1 MTTGLKVLAPLDKSS
16 RDRIVLPH
24 LLKLARQNGAT
35 IHVLHVVPMTRTLLP
50 HAVRSAESYVDAFET
65 QLAAQGVESHAI
77 VRKGDPA
84 SEIVK
89 VATEYEVD
97 LIVMSTRGRRGLD
110 RLLIGSVAEEV
121 MSRCPYPVTLVNEAT
136 ARGAIDDRIWSQSTY
151 MAGIV
156 WNKVAAGLL
165 TDDEAIL
172 ELQRL
177 AAMGLDHDVLHA
189 AYASLREAGQP
200 SEWLDLDFQ
209 LETLRTF
216 MPEALEGKGA
226 AA

>member
-24 LLKLARQNGAT
+24 LLKLAKRTPAT
-35 IHVLHVVPMTRTLLP
+35 IHVLHVVPITRTLVP

-65 QLAAQGVESHAI
+65 QLTAQGVEAHAI

-89 VATEYEVD
+89 AATEYEVD
-97 LIVMSTRGRRGLD
+97 LIMMSTRGRRGLD
-110 RLLIGSVAEEV
+110 RLFIGSVAEEV
-121 MSRCPYPVTLVNEAT
+121 MSRCAYPVTLVNEAT
-136 ARGAIDDRIWSQSTY
+136 ARGAMDDRIWAQSTY
-151 MAGIV
+151 MAGVV
-156 WNKVAAGLL
+156 WNKVAGGLL
-165 TDDEAIL
+165 TDDQATI

-177 AAMGLDHDVLHA
+177 AAMGLDHDVMQA
-189 AYASLREAGQP
+189 AYGSLREAGQP

-209 LETLRTF
+209 LETLRAF
-216 MPEALEGKGA
+216 MPEALEGKQA